1 MQLRRLLSIA
11 ILGSSVV
18 LLSACSSTGT
28 SAHNG
33 VGANGANSGG
43 VQTGG
48 LGANGSGSDNGLPNP
63 NAMVPG
69 ANQTYYFDF
78 NQSNVHQS
86 DLPSIQVQSQYLMSH
101 ASAHVLLQGNTD
113 MRGSREYNM
122 ALGQRRADAVAKT
135 LRLDGVSKGQVST
148 ISYGAERPIAMGHT
162 SHDYALNRRVHLVYQ
177 SH

>member
-1 MQLRRLLSIA
+1 MQLRRLLSMVV
-11 ILGSSVV
+11 LGSAVA

-28 SAHNG
+28 HAG
-33 VGANGANSGG
+33 YGAANSSNNGG
-43 VQTGG
+43 VETGG
-48 LGANGSGSDNGLPNP
+48 LGANGSGGNGLPNP

-101 ASAHVLLQGNTD
+101 HGAHVLLQGNTD
-113 MRGSREYNM
+113 IRGSREYNM

-135 LRLDGVSKGQVST
+135 LRLDGVSKGQIST